1 MTTTHSWHVT
11 SDELR
16 GYVVDASPSLI
27 AASIEA
33 HLLACA
39 DCRTTLATERRSV
52 HSATDAMPH
61 TEQMWAR
68 IADRIDVPRRP
79 LRSAS
84 RTLHVSLAS
93 PPLLAATVGI
103 AAALLVAVGVVSVAS
118 PHWSLPVLLA
128 FAPLAPVVAGVIA
141 FQPGNDPAG
150 QLTEATPLA
159 GARLPLLRALLATV
173 LSLASGVAASAL
185 TAMPFDMVTLWL
197 LPGVAFAA
205 ITLASATLLNP
216 TRVAVPLMVCWAALV
231 FDWTRDHRTA
241 PTTEALH
248 DLMTNRQTPGWV
260 LMGAIFA
267 AVVICFRRRDATPA
281 WRL

>member
-1 MTTTHSWHVT
+1 MKTTNPWHVT

-16 GYVVDASPSLI
+16 DYLADASPALI

-33 HLLACA
+33 HLVACA
-39 DCRTTLATERRSV
+39 DCRTTLAAERRSV

-68 IADRIDVPRRP
+68 IADCIDTPRRP
-79 LRSAS
+79 FRSTT
-84 RTLHVSLAS
+84 RTLHVSVAS
-93 PPLLAATVGI
+93 PPLLAATLGVT
-103 AAALLVAVGVVSVAS
+103 AALLVAVGVVSVAS

-128 FAPLAPVVAGVIA
+128 LAPLAPVVAAVIA
-141 FQPGNDPAG
+141 FQPGSDPAG
-150 QLTEATPLA
+150 ELTEATPLA
-159 GARLPLLRALLATV
+159 GARLSLLRAFLATV

-185 TAMPFDMVTLWL
+185 TTMPFDMVTLWL

-205 ITLASATLLNP
+205 IILASATLLNP
-216 TRVAVPLMVCWAALV
+216 TRVAAPLMVGWAALV

-248 DLMTNRQTPGWV
+248 SLMTNRQTPAWV
-260 LMGAIFA
+260 LMGATFA
-267 AVVICFRRRDATPA
+267 AVMICYRRRDATPA

>member
-1 MTTTHSWHVT
+1 MTTQSWHTT

-16 GYVVDASPSLI
+16 DYVTDGSRSLA

-39 DCRTTLATERRSV
+39 DCRATLAAERRSAR
-52 HSATDAMPH
+52 STTDAIPH

-68 IADRIDVPRRP
+68 IADRIDVRRWP

-93 PPLLAATVGI
+93 PPLLAATVGV
-103 AAALLVAVGVVSVAS
+103 AVALLVAVGVVSVAS

-128 FAPLAPVVAGVIA
+128 FAPLAPVVAAVVA
-141 FQPGNDPAG
+141 FQPGSDPAG

-159 GARLPLLRALLATV
+159 GTRLALLRALLATV
-173 LSLASGVAASAL
+173 LSLVSGILASTL

-205 ITLASATLLNP
+205 IILASATLLNP
-216 TRVAVPLMVCWAALV
+216 TRVAAPLMAGWAALV
-231 FDWTRDHRTA
+231 FRWTTDHRTA
-241 PTTEALH
+241 PTTEALRN
-248 DLMTNRQTPGWV
+248 LMTNRQTPAWV
-260 LMGAIFA
+260 LMGVTFA
-267 AVVICFRRRDATPA
+267 AMAICYRRRDATPA